1 MKNGSLAEQHKMH
14 EREIKEAYR
23 IKSTGKNII
32 SGEGEERKETEGNI
46 KEKKYRN
53 RGKEDKL
60 KNEEGA

>member
-32 SGEGEERKETEGNI
+32 SGEGEEKKQKAISKKKNTETEA
-46 KEKKYRN
+46 KKIN
-53 RGKEDKL
+53 
-60 KNEEGA
+60 